1 MLDEIRTKLELEIE
15 ELTHELNVDLP
26 ERIRKAAELGDLREN
41 SEYKSG
47 IERMQFVQA
56 RIGHL
61 GQRALELS
69 KIDVTELPAD
79 RVGFGSRV
87 KVHEL
92 EMDEI
97 LQFTLVA
104 ADFMDLE
111 GGHISL
117 DSPIGRGLRGARL
130 DDEVSIT
137 LPGGERRYR
146 VIELVTLADQIEE
159 S

>member
-1 MLDEIRTKLELEIE
+1 MLDEIRMKLELEIE
-15 ELTHELNVDLP
+15 ALTHELNVVLP
-26 ERIRKAAELGDLREN
+26 ERISKAVELGDLKEN
-41 SEYKSG
+41 SEYKSAV
-47 IERMQFVQA
+47 ERQQFAQA

-61 GQRALELS
+61 GHRAHELS
-69 KIDVTELPAD
+69 KIDVTALPAD
-79 RVGFGSRV
+79 RVGFGSKV

-92 EMDEI
+92 EMDEV
-97 LQFTLVA
+97 LEFTLVA

-117 DSPIGRGLRGARL
+117 DSPIGRGLRGARV
-130 DDEVSIT
+130 DDEVAIT

-146 VIELVTLADQIEE
+146 VIELTTLADQLGE